1 MASMNKALIL
11 GNLGANPEMRS
22 TAGGQSV
29 ATLNVATN
37 EVWFDKQGQKQE
49 RTEWHKVVVWGK
61 QADFCGQYLTKGS
74 TVFVEGRIQT
84 RSWEDQTGTKR
95 YTTEIVATSVQAVGG
110 RGGSDQG
117 SHGGTDQG
125 GHQGY
130 QDGPIAEPIGMPAT
144 TPNAIPDDDV
154 PF

>member
-22 TAGGQSV
+22 TGGGQSV

-37 EVWFDKQGQKQE
+37 EAWTDKQGQRQE

-61 QADFCGQYLTKGS
+61 QAEFCGQYLTKGS

-84 RSWEDQTGTKR
+84 RSWEDQTGNKR

-110 RGGSDQG
+110 RGGA
-117 SHGGTDQG
+117 DQG
-125 GHQGY
+125 GYQSQGGY
-130 QDGPIAEPIGMPAT
+130 QDGPIAEPVGMPST

>member
-1 MASMNKALIL
+1 MNKALIL

-49 RTEWHKVVVWGK
+49 RTEWHKIVVWGK

-84 RSWEDQTGTKR
+84 RSWEDQTGAKR

-110 RGGSDQG
+110 RGGSDQS
-117 SHGGTDQG
+117 SHGGADQG
-125 GHQGY
+125 GGY
-130 QDGPIAEPIGMPAT
+130 HDGPIAEPIGMPST